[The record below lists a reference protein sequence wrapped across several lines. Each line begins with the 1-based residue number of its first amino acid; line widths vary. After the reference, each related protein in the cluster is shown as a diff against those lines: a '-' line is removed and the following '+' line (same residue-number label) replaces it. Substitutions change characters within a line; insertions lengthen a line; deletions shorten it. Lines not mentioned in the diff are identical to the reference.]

1 MAHAR
6 GTALVLAG
14 LLFVAAAPGFAG
26 GAIPDNRV
34 TITDATVSPTTP
46 TAGAPTTIDATVRL
60 SAGSSSAATL
70 ERVEVVDENGDRLGT
85 ATDLGSLS
93 PGETLSVPVTVTFQE
108 RGTREVTVRATVSD
122 DDGERTTVSR
132 PLSIAVES
140 GAPQIETDVD
150 GLVEGVDSAAAVTL
164 SNPTTASL
172 RDITVAFVDVDGEQT
187 RQTVPTLAAGAVQTL
202 NFSLDPQSDGV
213 RDLTAEVTYTT
224 AAGSRATET
233 VTRSVSVE
241 PLREDVGVR
250 VGRATIDQQ
259 PAGGDV
265 GGVGGIAGALGGGST
280 LQSSDG
286 DDAGQRGGP
295 ASVTVT
301 NFGNAAIEDVVLVPR
316 LSNGS
321 VATDVGRTA
330 VADSIA
336 PGSSAGVTVDLSA
349 VDSSALRFTATY
361 EIDGERGETT
371 QRYDLERPTGAV
383 SVTGLSL
390 SIEDERLQLSG
401 NLGNVGDG
409 EVSGVVIGVGEGSY
423 AAPAYPGR
431 DQFLGTV
438 GSSEFAP
445 FELTARVD
453 TANVTS
459 VPIEIRYTTAGERR
473 TTTVEVAAPVS
484 DDGSDGGVL
493 AGNAVAAVAVGVWL
507 LVTAPLVAFS
517 SGRYR

>member
-34 TITDATVSPTTP
+34 TITDATVSPTAP
-46 TAGAPTTIDATVRL
+46 AAGAPTTIDATVRL

-70 ERVEVVDENGDRLGT
+70 ERVEVVDENDDRLGT

-164 SNPTTASL
+164 SNPTTAPL
-172 RDITVAFVDVDGEQT
+172 RDITVAFVGVDGERT

-233 VTRSVSVE
+233 VTRS
-241 PLREDVGVR
+241 
-250 VGRATIDQQ
+250 A
-259 PAGGDV
+259 
-265 GGVGGIAGALGGGST
+265 
-280 LQSSDG
+280 
-286 DDAGQRGGP
+286 P
-295 ASVTVT
+295 AS
-301 NFGNAAIEDVVLVPR
+301 N
-316 LSNGS
+316 
-321 VATDVGRTA
+321 
-330 VADSIA
+330 IA
-336 PGSSAGVTVDLSA
+336 RASS
-349 VDSSALRFTATY
+349 
-361 EIDGERGETT
+361 
-371 QRYDLERPTGAV
+371 
-383 SVTGLSL
+383 
-390 SIEDERLQLSG
+390 
-401 NLGNVGDG
+401 
-409 EVSGVVIGVGEGSY
+409 
-423 AAPAYPGR
+423 
-431 DQFLGTV
+431 
-438 GSSEFAP
+438 
-445 FELTARVD
+445 
-453 TANVTS
+453 
-459 VPIEIRYTTAGERR
+459 
-473 TTTVEVAAPVS
+473 
-484 DDGSDGGVL
+484 
-493 AGNAVAAVAVGVWL
+493 
-507 LVTAPLVAFS
+507 
-517 SGRYR
+517 